1 MLIRIRNERAL
12 KRAKKVVDI
21 AMEKMGLIKN
31 PTYEARDYVAEYPY
45 ERTQA
50 LIDRGLIKILVPDGY
65 VVADPHHIIK
75 AEAALASDNKKSS
88 DKTNK

>member
-1 MLIRIRNERAL
+1 
-12 KRAKKVVDI
+12 
-21 AMEKMGLIKN
+21 MGLIKN
-31 PTYEARDYVAEYPY
+31 PAYEARDYVAEHPY